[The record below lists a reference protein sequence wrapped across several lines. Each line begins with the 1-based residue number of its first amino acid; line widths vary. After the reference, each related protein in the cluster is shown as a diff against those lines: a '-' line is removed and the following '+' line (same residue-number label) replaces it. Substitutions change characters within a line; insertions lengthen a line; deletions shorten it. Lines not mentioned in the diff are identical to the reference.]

1 MESFSDHHASKNIIQ
16 TLVELPEFL
25 RKPILESRVK
35 EFFSLDIQDKNEII
49 SNILNTLP
57 SFESGKISPLVKTWF
72 LVLSNLDSILI
83 VEMLRLYCSKIKNS
97 PDIIQKMPMIEIIE
111 MFSVLESTQRK
122 KIADC
127 LKEAILSFPDTSK
140 IINLIPDSGLKALQ
154 MK

>member
-1 MESFSDHHASKNIIQ
+1 MEYFSDDHASKNIIQ

-57 SFESGKISPLVKTWF
+57 SFESRKISPLVKTWL

-111 MFSVLESTQRK
+111 MFSVLESTQKK

>member
-1 MESFSDHHASKNIIQ
+1 MESFSDDHASKSIIQ
-16 TLVELPEFL
+16 TLVDLPEFL

-35 EFFSLDIQDKNEII
+35 EFFSLDTQDKYEII
-49 SNILNTLP
+49 SNILNTVP
-57 SFESGKISPLVKTWF
+57 SFESRKISPLVKTWL

-83 VEMLRLYCSKIKNS
+83 VEMLRFYCHKIKNS
-97 PDIIQKMPMIEIIE
+97 PDIIQKMPMKETIE
-111 MFSVLESTQRK
+111 MFSVLESAQRK

-127 LKEAILSFPDTSK
+127 LKEAILSFPDTGK

>member
-1 MESFSDHHASKNIIQ
+1 MESFSDDHASKNIIQ

-57 SFESGKISPLVKTWF
+57 SFESRKISPLVKTW
-72 LVLSNLDSILI
+72 LQVLSNLDSILI
-83 VEMLRLYCSKIKNS
+83 VEMLRLYCSKIENS
-97 PDIIQKMPMIEIIE
+97 PDIIQKMPMKEIIE
-111 MFSVLESTQRK
+111 MFSLLESTQRK

>member
-1 MESFSDHHASKNIIQ
+1 MESFSDDHASKNIIQ
-16 TLVELPEFL
+16 TLVDLPEFL

-35 EFFSLDIQDKNEII
+35 EFFLLDIQDKNEII

-57 SFESGKISPLVKTWF
+57 SFENRKICPLVKTW
-72 LVLSNLDSILI
+72 LMVLSNLDSILI
-83 VEMLRLYCSKIKNS
+83 VEMLKLYCSKIKNS
-97 PDIIQKMPMIEIIE
+97 PDIIQKMPMKEIIE

-122 KIADC
+122 IIADC